1 MQPSSGKILVVDDEP
16 AEREKLRRLLEGRG
30 FEVRLAADGRE
41 AISTLLADP
50 PHLVLLD
57 MVMPGLS
64 GLEVCR
70 LIKARQ
76 DLGFIPI
83 IIITGR
89 TDSEKRLEALRIGAD
104 DYVFKP
110 PEENELLARMEAL
123 LRIKALQDKAQS
135 TLKQAEDK
143 SLIDS
148 ETGIYNRR
156 YLEMRLHD
164 EFKRAE
170 RYHEPLSC
178 MEIELAGNAEI
189 MKPAAEQI
197 RSSLRDFDVVTR
209 SNERRF
215 TVILPRTH
223 FTGALAVAH
232 RLWKNLALK
241 LPATSRP
248 LITMGVAFFPHPE
261 VHSAQ
266 DLYAQAR
273 HALENAHGAGGN
285 QICLYQHTSYF
296 CRPEIGELH

>member
-1 MQPSSGKILVVDDEP
+1 MQHYSGKILVVDDEP
-16 AEREKLRRLLEGRG
+16 AEREKLCQLLEARG
-30 FEVRLAADGRE
+30 FQVLLAADGRE
-41 AISTLLADP
+41 AISILLKDP
-50 PHLVLLD
+50 PLLVLLD
-57 MVMPGLS
+57 LVMPGLS

-76 DLGFIPI
+76 DLGFIPV

-89 TDSEKRLEALRIGAD
+89 TDAEKRLEALRIGAD

-135 TLKQAEDK
+135 TLKQAEDQ

-178 MEIELAGNAEI
+178 MEIELSADGEF
-189 MKPAAEQI
+189 MKPAAELI
-197 RSSLRDFDVVTR
+197 RSTLRDFDVVTR
-209 SNERRF
+209 SDDRLF

-232 RLWKNLALK
+232 RLWKVLSLK
-241 LPATSRP
+241 LSSTGHK
-248 LITMGVAFFPHPE
+248 LVTIGVAFFPHPE

-296 CRPEIGELH
+296 CRPEVGERP